1 MPTFYL
7 SLQLYLVGSK
17 PPEEDVCVNQND
29 VLIRSE
35 RREGSSRE
43 KVILQSRALL
53 FSNSAEYVG
62 SWRLPRDLS

>member
-1 MPTFYL
+1 MPTFSL

-35 RREGSSRE
+35 RGEGSSRE
-43 KVILQSRALL
+43 KVILQSKALL
-53 FSNSAEYVG
+53 FSNSAEIC
-62 SWRLPRDLS
+62 W